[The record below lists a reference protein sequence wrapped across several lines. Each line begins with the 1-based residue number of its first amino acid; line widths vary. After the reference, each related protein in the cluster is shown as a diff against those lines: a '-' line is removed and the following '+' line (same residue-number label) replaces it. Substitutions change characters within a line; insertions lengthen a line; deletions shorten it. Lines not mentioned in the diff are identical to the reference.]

1 MTGARR
7 RQTFASAPFASTGP
21 LGAPSAGGPTT
32 ISAGVG
38 TYTWTGRLASIDNGG
53 DAERFVFWSGF
64 ALAQRRRDMERER
77 VEAEELAQRVATR
90 AIQEARAASARVS
103 TQAAI
108 DRARREAKEAS
119 ARMTAALERMILA
132 ALAVEAN
139 NRLAE
144 MEEEELAALM
154 LLQVAVSD

>member
-1 MTGARR
+1 MIGAAPI
-7 RQTFASAPFASTGP
+7 ASSPIASLDQSSTAPPPPGSG
-21 LGAPSAGGPTT
+21 SATLEPTIT
-32 ISAGVG
+32 
-38 TYTWTGRLASIDNGG
+38 TP
-53 DAERFVFWSGF
+53 FWNGF
-64 ALAQRRRDMERER
+64 ALAQRRRDRERER
-77 VEAEELAQRVATR
+77 VEAEELAQRVATM

-144 MEEEELAALM
+144 MEEELAALM